1 MLEWL
6 RTPAAIVFVFGIV
19 IFVHELGHF
28 IAAKL
33 VGVYAPR
40 FSIGFGPALWS
51 HKWGETEYILAALP
65 LGGYVRMASREDESM
80 AFLEGGA
87 ETPVAE
93 VGASGAK
100 PIVPTEATPAEKKPR
115 YYDANAMA
123 PFGPRPVPENRWLE
137 SKPLA
142 ARLFIMLAG
151 VTMNFMLGFLIIAGL
166 YISNGEIVLPSREIG
181 GVLAIPGADSLFRNV
196 AAGDTIIAVDGR
208 AVNSWNEVVERIATD
223 SGKLLRIQTNRGV
236 SEIAVRDT
244 GILSREQIA
253 GVVLAPYIPPI
264 IDRVVP
270 GHPAEVAGLQHGDSI
285 TAVNG
290 APVRG
295 WTAIVNHI
303 EASPGKPI
311 TLTLVRG
318 DSTKQVSVTPEASPG
333 MNPLTLGDTV
343 LGKIGAMRRDYGTHR
358 PIPLGTAISDA
369 WSTTWASAGL
379 IVHTLQ
385 NLITG
390 HQSVK
395 GLSGPV
401 GVAEQ
406 SGEAAKQGWAALLA
420 LLSLLSIN
428 LAVVNLFPIPIL
440 DGGQILIILAEAVK
454 GGALAVRTRVWLF
467 YSGLAAIV
475 LLFSIVTFNDLSSL
489 VKRIFHL

>member
-6 RTPAAIVFVFGIV
+6 RTPAAIVFVFGVV
-19 IFVHELGHF
+19 IFIHELGHF

-33 VGVYAPR
+33 TGVYAPR
-40 FSIGFGPALWS
+40 FSIGFGPALFS

-87 ETPVAE
+87 ETPVGT
-93 VGASGAK
+93 VGASGA
-100 PIVPTEATPAEKKPR
+100 PAIAPEEKKPR
-115 YYDANAMA
+115 YYDPNGMA

-151 VTMNFMLGFLIIAGL
+151 VTMNFLLGFAIIAGL
-166 YISNGEIVLPSREIG
+166 YIANGEIVLQSREIG
-181 GVLAIPGADSLFRNV
+181 GVLAIPGADSLFRNL
-196 AAGDTIIAVDGR
+196 AAGDTVVAVDGR
-208 AVNSWNEVVERIATD
+208 PVSTWNDVLQRIATD
-223 SGKLLRIQTNRGV
+223 SGTPLRIQTNRGV
-236 SEIAVRDT
+236 AEIAVRDS
-244 GILSREQIA
+244 GIFSRGQLA
-253 GVVLAPYIPPI
+253 GVLSPYIPPI
-264 IDRVVP
+264 VDRVVP
-270 GHPAEVAGLQHGDSI
+270 GHPADVAGLKRGDSI

-290 APVRG
+290 TPVRG
-295 WTAIVNHI
+295 WAAVVNRI
-303 EASPGKPI
+303 EASPGKPL
-311 TLTLVRG
+311 TLTVHRG
-318 DSTKQVSVTPEASPG
+318 DSVKQMAVTPEATPG
-333 MNPLTLGDTV
+333 QNPITLGDTV
-343 LGKIGAMRRDYGTHR
+343 LGKIGATRREFGTRHAI
-358 PIPLGTAISDA
+358 PIGTAIGDA

-379 IVHTLQ
+379 IVHTLR
-385 NLITG
+385 NLLTG
-390 HQSVK
+390 HQSLK

-401 GVAEQ
+401 GVAVQ
-406 SGEAAKQGWAALLA
+406 SGEAAQQGWGSLLA

-440 DGGQILIILAEAVK
+440 DGGQILIILAESVK

-475 LLFSIVTFNDLSSL
+475 LLFSIVTFYDLSSL

>member
-28 IAAKL
+28 VAAKL
-33 VGVYAPR
+33 MGVYAPR

-51 HKWGETEYILAALP
+51 RKWGETEYIVAALP

-80 AFLEGGA
+80 AFIEGGA

-93 VGASGAK
+93 VGASGSK
-100 PIVPTEATPAEKKPR
+100 PIAPTAQEEKKPR
-115 YYDANAMA
+115 YYDPNAMA
-123 PFGPRPVPENRWLE
+123 PFGPHPVPENRWLE
-137 SKPLA
+137 SKPLP

-151 VTMNFMLGFLIIAGL
+151 VTMNFLLGFAIIAGV
-166 YISNGEIVLPSREIG
+166 YISTGEVVLPSREIG

-196 AAGDTIIAVDGR
+196 AAGDTITAVDGR
-208 AVNSWNEVVERIATD
+208 AVNSWNDVMERVATD
-223 SGKLLRIQTNRGV
+223 SEKVLRIQTNRGV
-236 SEIAVRDT
+236 TEIAVRDT
-244 GILSREQIA
+244 GILSRPQIA
-253 GVVLAPYIPPI
+253 GIVLAPYIPPI

-270 GHPAEVAGLQHGDSI
+270 GHPAARAGLQRGDSI
-285 TAVNG
+285 IAVNG

-295 WTAIVNHI
+295 WAAIVGHI

-318 DSTKQVSVTPEASPG
+318 ATTKQIAVTPEATHEVSAVT
-333 MNPLTLGDTV
+333 NADTV
-343 LGKIGAMRRDYGTHR
+343 LGKIGATRREYGTRH
-358 PIPLGTAISDA
+358 PIPVGTAISDA
-369 WSTTWASAGL
+369 WSTTWTSAGL
-379 IVHTLQ
+379 IVRTLQ
-385 NLITG
+385 NLLTG
-390 HQSVK
+390 HQSLK

-401 GVAEQ
+401 GVAVQ
-406 SGEAAKQGWAALLA
+406 SGEAAQQGWTSLL
-420 LLSLLSIN
+420 LLISLLSIN

-440 DGGQILIILAEAVK
+440 DGGQILIILAETVK

-467 YSGLAAIV
+467 YSGLAAIL

-489 VKRIFHL
+489 VKRILHL